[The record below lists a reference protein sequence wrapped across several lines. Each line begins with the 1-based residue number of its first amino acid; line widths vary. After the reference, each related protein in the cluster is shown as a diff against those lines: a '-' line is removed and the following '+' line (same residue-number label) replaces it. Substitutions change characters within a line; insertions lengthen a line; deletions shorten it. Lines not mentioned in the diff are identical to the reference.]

1 MFMDSITSHCKDV
14 NFSQIKQ
21 TALGITIETS
31 AKTSEV
37 LSLTYILKKKSPQ
50 VNDYFGKG
58 KQKGIFAVDYITT

>member
-1 MFMDSITSHCKDV
+1 MSMDGITSHCKDV
-14 NFSQIKQ
+14 KFSRIKY
-21 TALGITIETS
+21 TALGIATETS

-50 VNDYFGKG
+50 VNDYFGKV